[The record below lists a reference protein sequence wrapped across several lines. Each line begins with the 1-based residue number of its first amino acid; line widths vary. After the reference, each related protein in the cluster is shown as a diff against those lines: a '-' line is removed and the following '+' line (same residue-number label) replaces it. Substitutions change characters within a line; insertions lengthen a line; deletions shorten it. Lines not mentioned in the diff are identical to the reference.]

1 MDMKQIFL
9 YFAML
14 GTLAGLSSCLDEV
27 PYGTYSNQTFYNTE
41 ADAESALMYAY
52 RLLVPYALIYFVY

>member
-1 MDMKQIFL
+1 MKQIFL

-27 PYGTYSNQTFYNTE
+27 PYGTYSNQTFYTLR
-41 ADAESALMYAY
+41 LMPNP
-52 RLLVPYALIYFVY
+52 R

>member
-1 MDMKQIFL
+1 MKQIFL

-27 PYGTYSNQTFYNTE
+27 PYGTYSNQTFE
-41 ADAESALMYAY
+41 KVKGLLALT
-52 RLLVPYALIYFVY
+52 